1 MVKAKK
7 KDSDI
12 KLVVSTPTVKLSDL
26 FSITRGQS
34 PIKKDRG
41 VESKIDLVAATGL
54 EQFGYTV
61 TPVASK
67 IKCLPAFLEK
77 YRVEKYDVILQAHSD
92 NLKVGVF
99 EGKNGLANGSV
110 YILRLKVG
118 VSDTEKR
125 KWAAAVCMSIS
136 AQKNHLTD
144 RTNIIPNKNNQV
156 AKYLPIHEVADIKI
170 ITDINTAL
178 ELMLKERQSYLDFIK
193 MSDSLAALV
202 AEYLSR

>member
-7 KDSDI
+7 KDSGI

-34 PIKKDRG
+34 PVKNHNG
-41 VESKIDLVAATGL
+41 TESKVNLITATDISPY
-54 EQFGYTV
+54 GYM
-61 TPVASK
+61 VASESATV
-67 IKCLPAFLEK
+67 KCLPSFLQL
-77 YRVEKYDVILQAHSD
+77 YRVEKYDVVLQARSG
-92 NLKVGVF
+92 NLEVGVF

-144 RTNIIPNKNNQV
+144 RMNIIPNKNSQV
-156 AKYLPIHEVADIKI
+156 SKYLPIHEVADIKI